1 MYETIILSGGGTKGF
16 CILGSLQYLQDTK
29 RLECSSI
36 KRFIGTSIGSVISF
50 FIAIGYT
57 PMELVVYLCSHNILE
72 SLSLNGFDGVVKGDG
87 IYQYSTL
94 SRMYEEMIHEKL
106 SFIPTL
112 RDIKEKFDKD
122 IIMCTYNA
130 TKKRKEYVSYRNYPD
145 LSCLDAMRMSSNL
158 PFIFSPFWYNS
169 NEYIDGG
176 IVENFSF
183 SSIPILMSYPPNHPI
198 DEFVEFVSPSPSSS
212 ESQLVNVTI
221 KVIGYDGGDGGRNTD
236 PNIIGICLSNT
247 DKNEKEETNDKEEQE
262 KKYNKITSVLDKI
275 YDLMIVS
282 RTEHEEMMI
291 DKYKQV
297 IELVTIHAKNMKIYT
312 FQLLQS
318 QKLELFSLGYTKT
331 KEHFTKNNI

>member
-29 RLECSSI
+29 RIDCSSI
-36 KRFIGTSIGSVISF
+36 KRFVGTSIGSIISF

-72 SLSLNGFDGVVKGDG
+72 SLSLNGFDGVLKGDG
-87 IYQYSTL
+87 VYQYSTL
-94 SRMYEEMIHEKL
+94 SKMYEEMIREKIN
-106 SFIPTL
+106 FIPTL
-112 RDIKEKFDKD
+112 RDVKERFDKD
-122 IIMCTYNA
+122 LIMCTYNS

-183 SSIPILMSYPPNHPI
+183 SAIPILMSYQPNQPI
-198 DEFVEFVSPSPSSS
+198 EEFVEYVSSS
-212 ESQLVNVTI
+212 SSSSSSSSDIVNVTI
-221 KVIGYDGGDGGRNTD
+221 KVIGHNNDNNNDK
-236 PNIIGICLSNT
+236 NIIGICLSNNMDNDEKENEQPT
-247 DKNEKEETNDKEEQE
+247 NEKE
-262 KKYNKITSVLDKI
+262 KKYNKITSILDKI
-275 YDLMIVS
+275 YDLVIVS
-282 RTEHEEMMI
+282 RAEHEDMMI
-291 DKYKQV
+291 NKYKEV
-297 IELVTIHAKNMKIYT
+297 IELVTIHAKGIKVYT

-318 QKLELFSLGYTKT
+318 EKLELFSLGYNKT
-331 KEHFTKNNI
+331 KQHFTKINI